1 VTIGSVILAFVAG
14 VLSILSPC
22 VLRILPIALGAA
34 ASEHKWGRVVAIGAL
49 VLSGLDKSVEAALVA
64 TSPQRLTDL
73 TTRF

>member
-14 VLSILSPC
+14 VLSSCRL
-22 VLRILPIALGAA
+22 LRILPIALGAA
-34 ASEHKWGRVVAIGAL
+34 ASERKWGRVVAIGAL
-49 VLSGLDKSVEAALVA
+49 LLSGLDKSVEAALVA